1 MSYLSVGANFGTR
14 ILQKYVDKAGLTHEQ
29 GMARM
34 READRIIAARSAI
47 NENGVI
53 PDTAGGSGPA
63 GSNTT
68 KYLMIGGALLVGLF
82 LYKRMK
88 K

>member
-1 MSYLSVGANFGTR
+1 MEGGSG
-14 ILQKYVDKAGLTHEQ
+14 
-29 GMARM
+29 
-34 READRIIAARSAI
+34 
-47 NENGVI
+47 GVI
-53 PDTAGGSGPA
+53 PDTAAGPEGS